1 MNVNFEYY
9 KIFYYVA
16 KYHNFTKAARAL
28 CNSQPNVTRAMNC
41 LEHELNCT
49 LFVRTNRGVRSG
61 TRKESGYIPGYLW
74 QCQQLQT
81 AEERVLSES
90 VGLEHGSVSIGASET
105 ALNIYLLDRLHKF
118 HLEYPGVRLKL
129 CNDSTPEAIRSVRSG
144 EIDFAVVTTPVKVEV
159 PLKEIRLRSFQ
170 EILVGGKTFTALASQ
185 ELSLKDL
192 KDYPLISLG
201 RETTTYHFC
210 EKLFL
215 EHGAELV
222 PDTEAATT
230 DQVLPLVKN
239 ELGLAFLPEGMAEEA
254 LKKHEII
261 QMDLK
266 EGIPS
271 RHVCMIY
278 DAKRPMSAAAQ
289 KLKKLLQEEKMAMN
303 MNKPI
308 TYLVGKIKAK
318 AHSS

>member
-49 LFVRTNRGVRSG
+49 LFVRTNRGVHLTPEGERLY
-61 TRKESGYIPGYLW
+61 TRVSVAV
-74 QCQQLQT
+74 QQLQT
-81 AEERVLSES
+81 AEEELSES

-201 RETTTYHFC
+201 RETTTYHFY

-239 ELGLAFLPEGMAEEA
+239 ELGLAFLPEEMAEEA
-254 LKKHEII
+254 LKKYEII

-289 KLKKLLQEEKMAMN
+289 KLKKLLQKEKMAMD
-303 MNKPI
+303 
-308 TYLVGKIKAK
+308 TE
-318 AHSS
+318 

>member
-49 LFVRTNRGVRSG
+49 LFVRTNRGVHLTPEGERLY
-61 TRKESGYIPGYLW
+61 TRVSVAV
-74 QCQQLQT
+74 QQLQT
-81 AEERVLSES
+81 AEEELSES

-201 RETTTYHFC
+201 RETTTYHFY

-215 EHGAELV
+215 EHGAELGRIRK
-222 PDTEAATT
+222 
-230 DQVLPLVKN
+230 Q
-239 ELGLAFLPEGMAEEA
+239 
-254 LKKHEII
+254 
-261 QMDLK
+261 Q
-266 EGIPS
+266 
-271 RHVCMIY
+271 
-278 DAKRPMSAAAQ
+278 Q
-289 KLKKLLQEEKMAMN
+289 
-303 MNKPI
+303 PI
-308 TYLVGKIKAK
+308 RFC
-318 AHSS
+318 H